1 MLDRECPF
9 TNYWVLRGD
18 AMRRSLTD
26 KNLATGLLRATCVLM
41 LVSLP
46 LFSVN
51 ELGYRVDS
59 VEIVV
64 YRDGLAHVT
73 HALTISEAFPA
84 VNVELLASAIENVI
98 VVDENSVLLD
108 YEIVD
113 FNLTLFSLGAVRALI
128 EYDTVMLTRKKAG
141 VWTLTLDNP
150 YNLTIKLPE
159 DSTIIHINEVPLAI
173 KSEGNRTVLHLFPG
187 HWEVSYVPPISPST
201 PAPPKTAL
209 PSTLIPLE
217 YLVVAV
223 ISVAVVSSFALLK
236 RRNPL
241 KAEKVLKR
249 YPEIRAEDKEAIR
262 FIAEKGGKVF
272 EAELREKFPK
282 LPKTTVWRLVK
293 RLEKKEIVTVKK
305 IGLKNQVELRK

>member
-1 MLDRECPF
+1 MLDRECLF

-18 AMRRSLTD
+18 AVRRSLTD
-26 KNLATGLLRATCVLM
+26 KNLAAGLLRAACVLM
-41 LVSLP
+41 FVSLQ

-51 ELGYRVDS
+51 ELGYSVDS
-59 VEIVV
+59 VELVV

-73 HALTISEAFPA
+73 HALTISEAYPA

-108 YEIVD
+108 YEIGE
-113 FNLTLFSLGAVRALI
+113 FNLTIFSLGAGRAVI

-141 VWTLTLDNP
+141 VWTLALDNP
-150 YNLTIKLPE
+150 YNLTVKLPE
-159 DSTIIHINEVPLAI
+159 ESTIIHINEIPLAI
-173 KSEGNRTVLHLFPG
+173 KSEGYRTVLHLFPG
-187 HWEVSYVPPISPST
+187 HWEVSYVPPISPQT
-201 PAPPKTAL
+201 PATPTTAL

-217 YLVVAV
+217 YLVGAV
-223 ISVAVVSSFALLK
+223 ISVAVVGGFVLLK
-236 RRNPL
+236 RRGPP

-249 YPEIRAEDKEAIR
+249 YPEIRAEDEEAIR

-293 RLEKKEIVTVKK
+293 RLEKKEIVTVKR
-305 IGLKNQVELRK
+305 IGLQNQVELRK